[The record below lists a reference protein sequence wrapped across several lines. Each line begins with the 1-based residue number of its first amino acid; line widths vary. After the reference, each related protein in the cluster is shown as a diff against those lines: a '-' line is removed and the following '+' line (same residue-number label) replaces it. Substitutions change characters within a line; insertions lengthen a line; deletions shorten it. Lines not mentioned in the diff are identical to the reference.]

1 MYNLFYPL
9 LLALWLPLLLLATW
23 GFFSLGLDQVGGVI
37 HTWVAL
43 FVVAP
48 ANAVSSVVVS
58 SLVVPSAVTV
68 R

>member
-23 GFFSLGLDQVGGVI
+23 AFFHFGLDQVVGVI
-37 HTWVAL
+37 NAWAAPL
-43 FVVAP
+43 VVAP
-48 ANAVSSVVVS
+48 ANALSSVVIS